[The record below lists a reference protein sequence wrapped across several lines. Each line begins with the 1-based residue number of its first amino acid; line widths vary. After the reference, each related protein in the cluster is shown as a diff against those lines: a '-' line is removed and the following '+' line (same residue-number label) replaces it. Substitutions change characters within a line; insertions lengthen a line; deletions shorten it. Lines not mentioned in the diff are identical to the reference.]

1 MQWFLKY
8 GPVKAV
14 LSLVTILLVLLPSA
28 TWAGFETI
36 DVNKAYQ
43 TEHMRFLKEEYYGEN
58 YVPCDESKIAA
69 FDISEAIA
77 SGVKYNEVAFLGTH
91 NSYKT
96 GSTDEYKK
104 LYEAFD
110 VLTFGFIGSETALFA
125 ADTLTQQL
133 QLGIRNLEIDI
144 ETVVGDGSIDF
155 AVSHIPYL
163 DNVSS
168 CYDLALA
175 LEEVKLWSD
184 NNLGHLPVSVI
195 IEPKRAV
202 VPIGGM
208 RGFNIDYA
216 NELDKLVSSVF
227 GETLLTPGD
236 MIGEYSSFKE
246 MREADGWLPLG
257 DTMGK
262 VLVLLHDCSA
272 TTKFIKQDETIK
284 SRAMFPVLRYN
295 DRNESYTSFILDNE
309 PDAAL
314 KHQEENIEKC
324 NLIVRTRADSFPDFS
339 EERYALI
346 NQCSSQIIS
355 SDYVV
360 KAGET
365 PYHTFSFDGYTVKL
379 INK

>member
-14 LSLVTILLVLLPSA
+14 LSLVAILLVLLPSA
-28 TWAGFETI
+28 ASAGFGII
-36 DVNKAYQ
+36 DANKAYQ
-43 TEHMRFLKEEYYGEN
+43 AEHMRYLREEYYSES

-69 FDISEAIA
+69 FNIPDAIA
-77 SGVKYNEVAFLGTH
+77 RGVKYNEVAFLGTH
-91 NSYKT
+91 NSYKI

-110 VLTFGFIGSETALFA
+110 VLTFGFISSETALFA

-168 CYDLALA
+168 CYDLELA

-184 NNLGHLPVSVI
+184 NNPGHLPVSVI

-202 VPIGGM
+202 VPIDGM
-208 RGFNIDYA
+208 RGFNVDYA

-227 GETLLTPGD
+227 GETLLTPAD
-236 MIGEYSSFKE
+236 MMGEYSSFKE

-314 KHQEENIEKC
+314 KHQKENINKC

-339 EERYALI
+339 EERYAMI

>member
-1 MQWFLKY
+1 MSWFLKY
-8 GPVKAV
+8 GPIKAV
-14 LSLVTILLVLLPSA
+14 LSLVAILLVLLPSA
-28 TWAGFETI
+28 ISAGYETI
-36 DVNKAYQ
+36 DDNIAYQ
-43 TEHMRFLKEEYYGEN
+43 SEHMSFLKEEYYADS

-69 FDISEAIA
+69 FDIEKAVS

-91 NSYKT
+91 NSYKI
-96 GSTDEYKK
+96 GSTEQYKK
-104 LYEAFD
+104 LYDALD
-110 VLTFGFIGSETALFA
+110 VATFSIIGSETADFT

-133 QLGIRNLEIDI
+133 ELGIRNLEIDI
-144 ETVVGDGSIDF
+144 ETVVSDGSVSF

-175 LEEVKLWSD
+175 LEEVKLWSE
-184 NNLGHLPVSVI
+184 NNPGHLPVSVI

-202 VPIGGM
+202 VPIDGM
-208 RGFNIDYA
+208 RGFNIEYA
-216 NELDKLVSSVF
+216 NILDNLVSEIL
-227 GETLLTPGD
+227 GDTLLTPKDMMGD
-236 MIGEYSSFKE
+236 YASFKD
-246 MREADGWLPLG
+246 MRENDGWLPLG

-272 TTKFIKQDETIK
+272 TTRFIKQDETIK

-295 DRNESYTSFILDNE
+295 DRNKSYTSFILDNE

-314 KHQEENIEKC
+314 RHEEENLDKC

-339 EERYALI
+339 EERYELI

-355 SDYVV
+355 SDYV
-360 KAGET
+360 ARHGET